1 MLRFYP
7 DKELAIYSIGVLH
20 AIALIPAV
28 FLSGQRIVPA
38 AVAVIACVLYPFWG
52 LPSMLVVGLG
62 APFIHSL
69 IWGAVLCVTLR
80 RPVALAY
87 MSCVGVLTSV
97 GIYFI
102 FEHDIN
108 VTGASNDYGLSGM
121 ITIWHVLMLFMFPLI
136 VRHKP
141 RPWPDYSYDRRACHY
156 CGYSLMGLG
165 DEPTC
170 PECGTVHHA

>member
-28 FLSGQRIVPA
+28 LLSGQRIVPT

-62 APFIHSL
+62 APFIHSF
-69 IWGAVLCVTLR
+69 IWGAVLCMTLR

-87 MSCVGVLTSV
+87 MSGVGVLTSV

-121 ITIWHVLMLFMFPLI
+121 ITIWHILMMFVLPLI
-136 VRHKP
+136 VRHQPK
-141 RPWPDYSYDRRACHY
+141 PWPYVWCDPHICRN
-156 CGYSLMGLG
+156 CGYSLAGLES
-165 DEPTC
+165 DALC
-170 PECGTVHHA
+170 PECGQSR